1 MRMLVKKK
9 AGLNREP
16 KLIRVWADTQRRLQ
30 ELSQQYGIMQVE
42 LVHEAIID
50 LEKTLRKS
58 IKAQARIDD

>member
-42 LVHEAIID
+42 LVHEAITD